1 MSTNAKAFKG
11 VRNEGELLNI
21 TKILQEDDI
30 IYDPLSDL
38 GFD

>member
-1 MSTNAKAFKG
+1 MSTNSIVFKG
-11 VRNEGELLNI
+11 TRKVGELLNL

>member
-1 MSTNAKAFKG
+1 MSTNAKVFKG
-11 VRNEGELLNI
+11 TRIEGELLNL

-30 IYDPLSDL
+30 IYDSLSDL

>member
-1 MSTNAKAFKG
+1 MSTNAKVFKR